1 MSYNTFQPGRYQMLP
16 EMTKYL
22 LVINGLMYLATYVLS
37 NTPLR
42 PFFESLAL
50 YQPGTPDFH
59 LWQIF
64 TSVFMHGSF
73 LHLFSNMFSLW
84 MFGAVIENIWGGRR
98 FLTYY
103 LVTAVGAGVLY
114 LLVNQIEIEVA
125 AGKLLSEGAP
135 QTLLDALRKTSD
147 LDVANSLIAQAG
159 IPLNGDLLSK
169 YYWTVHSSVVGASG
183 AVFGIILA
191 FGMMFPNSL
200 IYLYFAIPIKAKWFV
215 IGYGVFEFVSGI
227 SGIQSGIAHFA
238 HVGGMLFGYLM
249 IRYWKKRGIFR

>member
-1 MSYNTFQPGRYQMLP
+1 MTTRKEIQLKKQYKFNTFQPGRYQMLP

-84 MFGAVIENIWGGRR
+84 MYRSGDGKYLGRHP
-98 FLTYY
+98 FST
-103 LVTAVGAGVLY
+103 LVSTTISAGVLY
-114 LLVNQIEIEVA
+114 LL
-125 AGKLLSEGAP
+125 
-135 QTLLDALRKTSD
+135 
-147 LDVANSLIAQAG
+147 
-159 IPLNGDLLSK
+159 
-169 YYWTVHSSVVGASG
+169 
-183 AVFGIILA
+183 
-191 FGMMFPNSL
+191 
-200 IYLYFAIPIKAKWFV
+200 
-215 IGYGVFEFVSGI
+215 
-227 SGIQSGIAHFA
+227 
-238 HVGGMLFGYLM
+238 
-249 IRYWKKRGIFR
+249 